1 MKSING
7 KIPKLNLETIEITP
21 NTDDNFEKL
30 STARVIDNMRK
41 RTENY
46 IIDNNILFDKLHEIQ
61 DEIKELRHII
71 NSLHFPKPVNYNYPD
86 NSSCYSP
93 GTMYCTPPIES
104 MLYKKYKPHKK

>member
-46 IIDNNILFDKLHEIQ
+46 IIDNNRQFKMTIASNKEINLFL
-61 DEIKELRHII
+61 L
-71 NSLHFPKPVNYNYPD
+71 N
-86 NSSCYSP
+86 
-93 GTMYCTPPIES
+93 
-104 MLYKKYKPHKK
+104 